1 MKILVTGG
9 TGFIG
14 SYLAEA
20 LLKNG
25 PASPVGGHE
34 VHCLV
39 RKSSNLQWLASL
51 PVKFVYGEMLDKDS
65 LIDAVKDKDIIYNL
79 AGVIKA
85 KNKTGYEAGNFIAT
99 KNLIE
104 SVHQHNKNLKRFV
117 HVSSLAATGPC
128 LNGICHSENITPCP
142 ISDYGKTKL
151 MGEEE
156 VKKYAHLIPVT
167 IIRPP
172 VVYGP
177 RDTGL
182 LPFFKALAFR
192 IRPVFSKSKSISII
206 YIDDLIEEIITSSL
220 KSESIS
226 KTYFITNDE
235 PVSFNRLS
243 TLVAGILGKKSIP
256 IYVPDW
262 LVKIAATINEGLS
275 LMTPDAT
282 TFNRQKAHEMSQE
295 LWGCLNQNAKSDF
308 GFTPKVPLEEG
319 LKKTVAWYKEMKWI

>member
-14 SYLAEA
+14 SYLAES
-20 LLKNG
+20 LIK
-25 PASPVGGHE
+25 SGHE

-39 RKSSNLQWLASL
+39 RKRSNLQWLSSL
-51 PVKFVYGEMLDKDS
+51 PVKLVYGEMLDKES
-65 LIDAVKDKDIIYNL
+65 LAGAVKDKDIIYNL

-85 KNKTGYEAGNFIAT
+85 KNKAGYETGNFIAA

-104 SVHQHNKNLKRFV
+104 SVHQHNKTLKRFL
-117 HVSSLAATGPC
+117 HVSSLAAAGPC
-128 LNGICHSENITPCP
+128 LNGICHSENVAPCP

-156 VKKYAHLIPVT
+156 VKKYARLMPVT

-182 LPFFKALAFR
+182 LPFFKALAFG
-192 IRPVFSKSKSISII
+192 IRPVFNKSKSISII
-206 YIDDLIEEIITSSL
+206 YMDDLVEGIIKASL
-220 KSESIS
+220 ETKSIS
-226 KTYFITNDE
+226 NTYFITNDE
-235 PVSFNRLS
+235 PVTFNRLS
-243 TLVAGILGKKSIP
+243 DIVAGILGKKTMP
-256 IYVPDW
+256 IYIPDW
-262 LVKIAATINEGLS
+262 LVKVAATISEGLS

-282 TFNRQKAHEMSQE
+282 TFNRQKAHEMSQD

-308 GFTPKVPLEEG
+308 GFTPKMQLVEG